1 MIIKRNTISL
11 DGDWRLAYGE
21 HGVIDHDLTCV
32 SDMTAAGLP
41 VVSAKVPGNFE
52 LDLERAG
59 VVDEIYYGTNILD
72 IQKFENY
79 HMFYSRTFEYS
90 PDEKYS
96 DVLFFEG
103 LDCFAEVFID
113 GRKIG
118 ECNNMLIEQVFEIPK
133 ELLTAGTHELFIHIT
148 PAAVAA
154 REIDLSPYV
163 HAMRYSWDS
172 LYVRKAPHM
181 YGWDIMPRAVS
192 GGIWKHVY
200 IDRRPKNRIDDVFM
214 YTNSVK
220 GNGGDAVV
228 TFSYNTKILTGD
240 IRKYKIR
247 IFGKCG
253 DNSAFEGAA
262 KMWHTSGEMRVTVH
276 SAQLWYPRNYGDAN
290 LYSITAELYYDDEF
304 IDRAS
309 FESGI
314 RIVEL
319 NRTSTTDAD
328 GNGEFCFIVNGKK
341 IFAMGTNWVPV
352 DAFHSRDEERL
363 PEILPMLDDIG
374 CNIVRCWGGNVYE
387 NDLFYDYCDAHGIIV
402 WQDFAMACAVYPQ
415 DANFCKMLEAE
426 VTSVVKRLRN
436 HPSIALWAGD
446 NECDQAYS
454 WNYGGYAGTNDPN
467 KNVLTRKVIPEVLR
481 NHDFTRPYLP
491 SSPYIDE
498 YAYSSGSAISED
510 HLWGSREYFKSDY
523 YMNAVCHFASE
534 MGYHAC
540 ASPESLAKYIPKESL
555 WAYAGSIVDDP
566 NWIAHCASPEV
577 EKAESPY
584 YYRIGLMYR
593 QVRTMFGDI
602 PDDLNEF
609 ALASQI
615 SQAEAKKYFIERF
628 RISKWRRTGII
639 WWNLIDGWPQISDAV
654 VDYYLDKKVAYHYI
668 KCSQTDFCMMF
679 DEPKEGTLQL
689 FAVNDTETEKAV
701 KYNVKDDGGNVIY
714 SGEFKIDAHV
724 SLPVMKMPERSDIG
738 KFYFI
743 EWNDGAKSGA
753 NHHVANIKGVDF
765 GYYKEQL
772 KKIKR

>member
-1 MIIKRNTISL
+1 MIIKRDSRISL

-21 HGVIDHDLTCV
+21 HGLFDCELTCV
-32 SDMTAAGLP
+32 WDVTAAGLP
-41 VVSAKVPGNFE
+41 VIAAVVPGNFE

-59 VVDEIYYGTNILD
+59 VIGEIYYGTNILD
-72 IQKFENY
+72 IQKYENY
-79 HMFYSRTFEYS
+79 HMYYFCEFDYA
-90 PDEKYS
+90 PDGKYS

-103 LDCFAEVFID
+103 LDCFAEVFVD
-113 GRKIG
+113 GVKIG
-118 ECNNMLIEQVFEIPK
+118 GCNNMLVEQVFEIPK
-133 ELLTAGTHELFIHIT
+133 SLLTSGKHELFVHIT
-148 PAAVAA
+148 PAVVAA
-154 REIDLSPYV
+154 RDIDLPPYV

-200 IDRRPKNRIDDVFM
+200 IDRRPVNRIDDVFM
-214 YTNSVK
+214 YTNSVSE
-220 GNGGDAVV
+220 NGGDAVV
-228 TFSYNTKILTGD
+228 TFVYNAKILTGD
-240 IRKYKIR
+240 IRRYKIR
-247 IFGKCG
+247 IFAHCVDK
-253 DNSAFEGAA
+253 AFEVYT
-262 KMWHTSGEMRVTVH
+262 KMWHTSGDFRVTVH
-276 SAQLWYPRNYGDAN
+276 DAQLWYPRNYGAAS
-290 LYSITAELYYDDEF
+290 LYNVTAELYFDDE
-304 IDRAS
+304 IVDS
-309 FESGI
+309 VKFESGI
-314 RIVEL
+314 RIVQL

-328 GNGEFCFIVNGKK
+328 GNGEFCFVVNGKK

-387 NDLFYDYCDAHGIIV
+387 NDLFYEYCDKNGIMV

-415 DANFCKMLEAE
+415 DAPFCKMLEDE

-436 HPSIALWAGD
+436 HPCIALWAGD

-454 WNYGGYAGTNDPN
+454 WNFSGYAGTNDPN
-467 KNVLTRKVIPEVLR
+467 KNVLTRKVIPGVLR

-498 YAYSSGSAISED
+498 YAYSSGTAISED

-540 ASPESLAKYIPKESL
+540 ASPESLAKYIPEESL
-555 WAYAGSIVDDP
+555 WAYSGSIVDDP
-566 NWIAHCASPEV
+566 NWIAHCASPEI
-577 EKAESPY
+577 EKGVSPY

-602 PDDLNEF
+602 PGNLNEF

-654 VDYYLDKKVAYHYI
+654 VDYYLDKKVAYDYI
-668 KCSQTDFCMMF
+668 KRSQTDFCMMF
-679 DEPKEGTLQL
+679 DEPRDGYLQL
-689 FAVNDTETEKAV
+689 FAANDTESEKAV
-701 KYNVKDDGGNVIY
+701 KFSVKDDANNVIF
-714 SGEFKIDAHV
+714 SGEFTVSAHV
-724 SLPVMKMPERSDIG
+724 SLPIERIPAPSDVG

-743 EWNDGAKSGA
+743 EWDDGEKAGE
-753 NHHVANIKGVDF
+753 NHYVANIKGVNF

-772 KKIKR
+772 AKIRK